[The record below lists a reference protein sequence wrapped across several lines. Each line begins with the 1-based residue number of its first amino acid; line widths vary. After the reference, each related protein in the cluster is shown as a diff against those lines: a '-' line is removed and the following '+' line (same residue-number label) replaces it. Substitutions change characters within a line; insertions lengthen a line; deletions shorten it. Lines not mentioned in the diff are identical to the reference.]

1 MEFVPLAID
10 GVFGIISESNTDSRG
25 FLVRVWDK
33 DSLFDNFNLVQSS
46 FVLNPQKNTLRGLH
60 YQNYPHSENKVVQ
73 CVSGKAFDV
82 IVDLREKS
90 KTFREHLEVSLG
102 PNETFIGVLI
112 PVGCAHGYLTLE
124 ENTCL
129 IYFMDKEYFP
139 ESAQG
144 LLWNDPLLGINW
156 PTQPD
161 LISERD
167 SKWQGLE

>member
-1 MEFVPLAID
+1 VEFIPLAID
-10 GVFGIISESNTDSRG
+10 GVFGIVSEPNIDSRG

-33 DSLFDNFNLVQSS
+33 DSPMGNFNLVQSS
-46 FVLNPQKNTLRGLH
+46 FVFNPQKNTLRGLH
-60 YQNYPHSENKVVQ
+60 YQSSPHSENKVVQ
-73 CVSGKAFDV
+73 CVSGKVFDV

-90 KTFREHLEVSLG
+90 DTFREHLEFSLG

-124 ENTCL
+124 SNTSL

-139 ESAQG
+139 ESAEG
-144 LLWNDPLLGINW
+144 LLWNDPLLAINW
-156 PTQPD
+156 PTHPD

-167 SKWQGLE
+167 SKWQGLR

>member
-10 GVFGIISESNTDSRG
+10 GVFGIISESNIDSRG
-25 FLVRVWDK
+25 SLVRVWDQ
-33 DSLFDNFNLVQSS
+33 DSRLKTFNLVQSS
-46 FVLNPQKNTLRGLH
+46 FVLNPQRHTLRGLH
-60 YQNYPHSENKVVQ
+60 FQSSPYSENKIVQ
-73 CVSGKAFDV
+73 CVSGKVFDV
-82 IVDLREKS
+82 IVDLREES
-90 KTFREHLEVSLG
+90 ETFREHLEVILG
-102 PNETFIGVLI
+102 PDETFIGVLI

-124 ENTCL
+124 DNTSL

-144 LLWNDPLLGINW
+144 LIWNDPLLSIKW
-156 PTQPD
+156 PNQPK

>member
-10 GVFGIISESNTDSRG
+10 GVFGIISESNIDSRG
-25 FLVRVWDK
+25 FLVRTWDK
-33 DSLFDNFNLVQSS
+33 YSLFDNFNLVQSS

-73 CVSGKAFDV
+73 CVSGKVFDV
-82 IVDLREKS
+82 IVDLRKNSE
-90 KTFREHLEVSLG
+90 TFREHLEVCLG
-102 PNETFIGVLI
+102 PDETFIGVLI

-124 ENTCL
+124 ENTSL

-144 LLWNDPLLGINW
+144 LLWDDPLLGINW